1 MQEMLCCDKTDNIYS
16 LYLVS
21 EELIKDDTPPPPFV
35 EQPDFRPC
43 DSERAACGQRAN
55 LGGIGQ

>member
-21 EELIKDDTPPPPFV
+21 EELIKDDTPPPHLWSSLIFDPAILK
-35 EQPDFRPC
+35 ELLA
-43 DSERAACGQRAN
+43 DSEPTLAA
-55 LGGIGQ
+55 